1 LHLCICCSAYFIFAD
16 ITRTE
21 QNLEERRYK
30 CEVIFHSLR
39 VVHVMFTWMFWWLS
53 QRNKIKGKGRIEAE
67 ASGAVESVHSNIVLF
82 VVTVNSQQ
90 GW

>member
-1 LHLCICCSAYFIFAD
+1 LHLCCSAYFIFAD

-21 QNLEERRYK
+21 QNSEERRYK

-53 QRNKIKGKGRIEAE
+53 QPNEIKGKGRIEAE
-67 ASGAVESVHSNIVLF
+67 GVHSNIVLF

-90 GW
+90 G